1 MTNKLFMLGTELAQ
15 NFPRPTGNLQRDF
28 LIFQKAQ
35 NLILDLCQV
44 KNEDVKHEEINRLLI
59 LLLQEQKGFL
69 EQMLY
74 AD

>member
-1 MTNKLFMLGTELAQ
+1 MLGKELSQ
-15 NFPRPTGNLQRDF
+15 NFPRPTGNWQRDF
-28 LIFQKAQ
+28 LIFQNAQ
-35 NLILDLCQV
+35 NLILDLFQV
-44 KNEDVKHEEINRLLI
+44 KTEDVEHEEIDRLLI